1 MDRFGPTGKVSKKL
15 VHLLRWTTFPG
26 RTGRNFCWM
35 DRARGPPQNP
45 FFRNFSGWTEPI
57 RCVLDGNFRNFW
69 RPPPRA
75 SVLARKR
82 KSTREEKVIYISD
95 VTQYLKLFVFFIR
108 PKNTALSWFRFD
120 MSNLEKLWT
129 FIRIC
134 RKLIKHGA
142 ATWRIFT
149 RKWSSLALTP
159 YISL

>member
-15 VHLLRWTTFPG
+15 VHVLRWTTFPG

-57 RCVLDGNFRNFW
+57 RCVLDGNFRKFDPERVFW
-69 RPPPRA
+69 RERERA
-75 SVLARKR
+75 REKR
-82 KSTREEKVIYISD
+82 RWFTYPMSRNIWNCSYFSK
-95 VTQYLKLFVFFIR
+95 R

-134 RKLIKHGA
+134 RKLIEHGA

-159 YISL
+159 YIS